1 MALNHYSILEKPLVT
16 EKSTMMQE
24 QGNRVMFQVKRSANK
39 LQIKEAVQNI
49 FNVTVLDVNTINVKP
64 KTQRFGR
71 HQGQTK
77 AWKKAIVLLK
87 EGDRIDFFDGV

>member
-1 MALNHYSILEKPLVT
+1 MAVNHYSILEKPLVT

-24 QGNRVMFQVKRSANK
+24 QGNWVMFRVRRSANK
-39 LQIKEAVQNI
+39 LQIKDAVQNI

-64 KTQRFGR
+64 KSRRFGR
-71 HQGQTK
+71 HEGQTK

-87 EGDRIDFFDGV
+87 EGDRIDFFEGV

>member
-1 MALNHYSILEKPLVT
+1 MAVNHYRILEKPLVT
-16 EKSTMMQE
+16 EKSTLMQE
-24 QGNRVMFQVKRSANK
+24 QGNRVMFQVRRSANK

-64 KTQRFGR
+64 KSRRFGR
-71 HQGQTK
+71 HEGQTK

-87 EGDRIDFFDGV
+87 EGDRIDFFEGV

>member
-1 MALNHYSILEKPLVT
+1 MATDYYRILEKPLVT

-39 LQIKEAVQNI
+39 MQIKEAVQSI
-49 FNVTVLDVNTINVKP
+49 FNVTVLGVNTINVKP
-64 KTQRFGR
+64 KSRRMGR
-71 HQGQTK
+71 HVGLTK

-87 EGDRIDFFDGV
+87 EGDRIDFFEGA

>member
-1 MALNHYSILEKPLVT
+1 MVVNHYSILEKPLIT

-24 QGNRVMFQVKRSANK
+24 QGNRVMFQVRRSANK

-64 KTQRFGR
+64 KSRRFGR

-77 AWKKAIVLLK
+77 AWKKAIILLK
-87 EGDRIDFFDGV
+87 EGDRIDFFEGV

>member
-1 MALNHYSILEKPLVT
+1 MVANHYSILEKPLIT

-24 QGNRVMFQVKRSANK
+24 QGNRVMFQVRRSANK
-39 LQIKEAVQNI
+39 LQIKDAVQNI

-64 KTQRFGR
+64 KSRRFGR
-71 HQGQTK
+71 HQGKTK

-87 EGDRIDFFDGV
+87 EGDRIDFFEGV

>member
-1 MALNHYSILEKPLVT
+1 MAVNHYSILEKPLIT

-24 QGNRVMFQVKRSANK
+24 QGNWVMFQVKRSANK
-39 LQIKEAVQNI
+39 LQIKDAVQNI

-64 KTQRFGR
+64 KSQRFGR

-77 AWKKAIVLLK
+77 AWKKAIILLK

>member
-1 MALNHYSILEKPLVT
+1 MSANHYSILEKPLIT

>member
-1 MALNHYSILEKPLVT
+1 MSANHYSILEKPLIT

-24 QGNRVMFQVKRSANK
+24 HGNRVMFQVKRSANK

>member
-1 MALNHYSILEKPLVT
+1 MIVNHYSILEKPLIT

-24 QGNRVMFQVKRSANK
+24 HGNRVMFQVKRSANK

-49 FNVTVLDVNTINVKP
+49 FNVTVLDVNTLNVKP

-87 EGDRIDFFDGV
+87 EGDRIDFFEGV

>member
-1 MALNHYSILEKPLVT
+1 MHWREIIRRPVIT
-16 EKSTMMQE
+16 EKSNFLASEFNQYTFVVDP
-24 QGNRVMFQVKRSANK
+24 RANK
-39 LQIKEAVQNI
+39 LQIKDAVQNI

-64 KTQRFGR
+64 KSKRFGR

>member
-1 MALNHYSILEKPLVT
+1 MATNHYSILEKPLIT

-39 LQIKEAVQNI
+39 LQIKEAVQNV

>member
-1 MALNHYSILEKPLVT
+1 MATDYYRILEKPLVT

-24 QGNRVMFQVKRSANK
+24 QGNRVIFQVKRSANK
-39 LQIKEAVQNI
+39 MQIKEAVQSI

-64 KTQRFGR
+64 KSRRMGR
-71 HQGQTK
+71 HVGLTK

-87 EGDRIDFFDGV
+87 EGDRIDFFEGA

>member
-1 MALNHYSILEKPLVT
+1 MATDYYRILEKPLIT

-39 LQIKEAVQNI
+39 MQIKEAVQSI

-64 KTQRFGR
+64 KSRRMGR
-71 HQGQTK
+71 HVGLTK

-87 EGDRIDFFDGV
+87 EGDRIDFFEGA

>member
-1 MALNHYSILEKPLVT
+1 MAVNHYSILEKPLVT

-24 QGNRVMFQVKRSANK
+24 HGNRVMFQVKRSANK

-87 EGDRIDFFDGV
+87 EGDRIDFFEGV

>member
-1 MALNHYSILEKPLVT
+1 MYVNHYSILEKPLIT

-24 QGNRVMFQVKRSANK
+24 QGNRVMFQVKRTANK

>member
-1 MALNHYSILEKPLVT
+1 MSVNHYNILEKPLIT

-24 QGNRVMFQVKRSANK
+24 QGNWVMFQVKRSANK
-39 LQIKEAVQNI
+39 LQIKDAVQNI

-64 KTQRFGR
+64 KSQRFGR

-77 AWKKAIVLLK
+77 AWKKAIILLK
-87 EGDRIDFFDGV
+87 EGDRIDFFEGV

>member
-1 MALNHYSILEKPLVT
+1 MAVNHYAILEKPLVT
-16 EKSTMMQE
+16 EKSTLMQE
-24 QGNRVMFQVKRSANK
+24 QGNRVMFRVKRSANK

-49 FNVTVLDVNTINVKP
+49 FSVTVLDVNTINVKP
-64 KTQRFGR
+64 RTQRFGR